1 MWEHQG
7 ADQCLLQEIIKVILF
22 LKRQYYNV
30 RVIFISQCKL
40 CGTTKYRKGRH
51 LNIRKCNM
59 ILWLACQMEVKYWP
73 ESLCSVHGQEEYEIM
88 GTDGGV
94 MIIKHG
100 RFLFRKNYSIELQ
113 PAGRPAN

>member
-51 LNIRKCNM
+51 LNIRKCNNYDLM
-59 ILWLACQMEVKYWP
+59 VSMSNGGQVLARVFV
-73 ESLCSVHGQEEYEIM
+73 LCSWTV
-88 GTDGGV
+88 V
-94 MIIKHG
+94 
-100 RFLFRKNYSIELQ
+100 
-113 PAGRPAN
+113 